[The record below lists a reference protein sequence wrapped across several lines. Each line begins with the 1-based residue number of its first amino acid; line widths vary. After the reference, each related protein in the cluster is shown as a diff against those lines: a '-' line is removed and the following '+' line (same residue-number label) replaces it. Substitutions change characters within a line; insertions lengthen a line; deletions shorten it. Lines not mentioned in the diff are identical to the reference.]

1 MAVCDT
7 VPFAGTRQRLAA
19 EYFANMADVYRV
31 LGELPDGADLHD
43 TADGA
48 DKSPAASARRICR
61 MLGRDFD
68 GDFPALESAAR
79 YFAYRQFDV
88 LQNAISR
95 VRSGMPSRCR
105 TLVAAGV
112 GRYVAARLASFNAM
126 DCVEFASLFE
136 YSSPVSHL
144 VATAAPAVALARL
157 RQS

>member
-1 MAVCDT
+1 
-7 VPFAGTRQRLAA
+7 
-19 EYFANMADVYRV
+19 V

-43 TADGA
+43 TTDGA

-68 GDFPALESAAR
+68 GDFSALESAAR